1 MFAYSD
7 RPFTLRI
14 IILTVLL
21 TSVTGHTQEELARW
35 EFLAGEAAPSHV
47 AAGIKAGSVTD
58 PKTERSDGLLPDY
71 IGISPRG
78 QAYYDAHFLR
88 PQFDGVEGAVAGEQ
102 YIEFEV
108 APADKNSLS
117 LLSLAI
123 ECGGNTIAGETFQ
136 ASLAVTSSADGHKT
150 LLGERQFE
158 IFQSIDHGDWK
169 PSEEFKLV
177 LGSEPA
183 LQKIREPVTFRIY
196 ARVEPTQPG
205 PWNVRHVRI
214 DSISLTGESRP

>member
-1 MFAYSD
+1 MFAYLD
-7 RPFTLRI
+7 RPFTFG
-14 IILTVLL
+14 ILISTVLL
-21 TSVTGHTQEELARW
+21 TSVTGHAQEELARW
-35 EFLAGEAAPSHV
+35 DFPTGEAAPSY
-47 AAGIKAGSVTD
+47 AAASIKAGNVTD
-58 PKTERSDGLLPDY
+58 PKTQRSDGLLPDY

-78 QAYYDAHFLR
+78 QAYYDAHFLK

-117 LLSLAI
+117 LLSLVI

-136 ASLAVTSSADGHKT
+136 ASLAVTSSTDGHKT
-150 LLGERQFE
+150 FLGEQQFE

-169 PSEEFKLV
+169 PTEEFKLD

-183 LQKIREPVTFRIY
+183 LQDIRQPVTFRIY
-196 ARVEPTQPG
+196 ACVEPTQPG